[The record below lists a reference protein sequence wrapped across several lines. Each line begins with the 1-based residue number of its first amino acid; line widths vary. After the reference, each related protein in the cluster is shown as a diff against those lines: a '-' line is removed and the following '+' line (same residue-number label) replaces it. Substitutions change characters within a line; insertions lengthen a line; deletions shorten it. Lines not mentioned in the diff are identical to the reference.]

1 MMTAP
6 VLWLTILCI
15 GVMTF
20 AIRLSFIAFFG
31 KREMPPFLL
40 STLRFVPI
48 SVLSAI
54 IFPALFLSANRL
66 NLSLSNAR
74 LFAGILAVLVAWRT
88 KNVLLTIIVGMAAL
102 WLLQL
107 VFK

>member
-1 MMTAP
+1 MTP
-6 VLWLTILCI
+6 IVLWLTLLCI
-15 GVMTF
+15 GAMTF
-20 AIRLSFIAFFG
+20 AIRLSFITFFG

-40 STLRFVPI
+40 STLRFVPV

-54 IFPALFLSANRL
+54 IFPALFLNANKL
-66 NLSLSNAR
+66 NLSFSNAR
-74 LFAGILAVLVAWRT
+74 LIAGILAVLVAWRT

-107 VFK
+107 VM

>member
-1 MMTAP
+1 MTP
-6 VLWLTILCI
+6 IVLWLTLLCI
-15 GVMTF
+15 GAMTF
-20 AIRLSFIAFFG
+20 AIRLSFITFFS

-40 STLRFVPI
+40 STLRFVPL

-54 IFPALFLSANRL
+54 IFPALFLNANRL

-74 LFAGILAVLVAWRT
+74 LIAGILAVLVAWRT
-88 KNVLLTIIVGMAAL
+88 KNVLLTIIVGMVAL

-107 VFK
+107 VT